1 VKKVLIGKIQQIQI
15 KAIIKRMKKR
25 KIITKISK
33 SKKPL
38 MYQNPWEVSIYLK
51 MIIYQMKKAVLN

>member
-1 VKKVLIGKIQQIQI
+1 VKKVLIGKNQQIQI

-38 MYQNPWEVSIYLK
+38 MYQSPWEASIYLK